1 MGKKIPHRKY
11 CKNQH
16 IQALYSFKPFFFLLL
31 EDNHLKCVANV
42 MLKLNNS
49 RNFSFARFLVG
60 LLKYKPGQYTDSLC
74 NLLLETLCLLKSLSC
89 KTMPNALIREK
100 KETTFVLCFVSRSQV
115 KDSHLTKLL
124 CIHVW
129 RPSVP
134 LKIYCLNKEI
144 RKQVCSCL
152 PLNYINAN
160 QPYAVAMK

>member
-1 MGKKIPHRKY
+1 M
-11 CKNQH
+11 
-16 IQALYSFKPFFFLLL
+16 LL

-60 LLKYKPGQYTDSLC
+60 LLKYKPVSIRNYHSLC

-89 KTMPNALIREK
+89 KTMLNALIREK

-129 RPSVP
+129 RQSVP

-160 QPYAVAMK
+160 

>member
-16 IQALYSFKPFFFLLL
+16 MQALYSFKPFFLLFL

-100 KETTFVLCFVSRSQV
+100 KETTFVLSFVSRSQV
-115 KDSHLTKLL
+115 KDLHLIKLL
-124 CIHVW
+124 CIHFW
-129 RPSVP
+129 RQCSFENLLPQQRDKKTGSFLPSIE
-134 LKIYCLNKEI
+134 L
-144 RKQVCSCL
+144 L
-152 PLNYINAN
+152 PS
-160 QPYAVAMK
+160 P